1 MAKKKKKSEIEEYL
15 DDFILEKDN
24 LLSEID
30 LLLKELKRNNLDKE
44 EIVNE
49 IIKETKYINDLV
61 SMVIKN
67 KDNED
72 KLMEALEF
80 FVDEYDGRINKIYDL
95 IYEEIS
101 KINYLE
107 GS

>member
-44 EIVNE
+44 GIVNE